1 MKLKYIIDSL
11 RFGELSML
19 YTDNFSEND
28 YVKIL
33 SHINLG
39 LTELHKRFLIR
50 KNSVDILTQEGV
62 NLYVLDSKYSSENFD
77 ASIIPYI
84 LDTNNPFKNDVL
96 RIDGIVENE
105 VDLLQSGEA
114 KVINYNSIYLYSNRA
129 DRIIT
134 VEYRASHPF
143 IEAKDSYFD
152 LDEEEVSI
160 PNSHLEAL
168 IYYVASRMLNPYNQ
182 PNTMHEGN
190 NYAAKFE
197 KACKL
202 LEETDYN
209 LVEGYSF
216 NRFTSNGW
224 V

>member
-11 RFGELSML
+11 KYGELSQL

-28 YVKIL
+28 YGKIL

-50 KNSVDILTQEGV
+50 NGSVNILTLDGL
-62 NLYVLDSKYSSENFD
+62 NLYVLDSKYSSESFD
-77 ASIIPYI
+77 SLVTPYL
-84 LDTNNPFKNDVL
+84 LDSDNPFKNDVL
-96 RIDGIVENE
+96 KIDSVTENGN
-105 VDLLQSGEA
+105 DLLQSGEA
-114 KVINYNSIYLYSNRA
+114 KVINYNSIYLYSNVA
-129 DRIIT
+129 DRVIT
-134 VEYRASHPF
+134 VGYRASHPF
-143 IEAKDSYFD
+143 IEVKDSYFD